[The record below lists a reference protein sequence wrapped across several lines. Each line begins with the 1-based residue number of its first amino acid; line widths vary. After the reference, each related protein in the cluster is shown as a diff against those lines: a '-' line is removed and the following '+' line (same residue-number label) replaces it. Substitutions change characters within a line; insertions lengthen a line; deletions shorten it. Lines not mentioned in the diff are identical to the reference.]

1 MLMTLKYWVE
11 AYIL

>member
-1 MLMTLKYWVE
+1 MPMVLIYIVE